1 MSAAVEILVECHARG
16 IRIQPA
22 ATPGKLRL
30 TPKGAIDLA
39 LLEKVRE
46 HKAELLS
53 LLLADPCGQIE
64 DERYERDRAVGRG
77 HGTPPPEPF
86 APTPREPIEPA
97 VRREIERIE
106 VPALALG
113 WRRER
118 LWNFAFW
125 PHRGGE
131 PRGLASV
138 MDPGDHVTEVTA
150 DFMLIEKSDSRRD
163 RLRFWRT
170 DG

>member
-1 MSAAVEILVECHARG
+1 MSAAVEILAECHARE

-22 ATPGKLRL
+22 ATPGNLRL
-30 TPKGAIDLA
+30 APKSRIDPA
-39 LLEKVRE
+39 LLKKVRE

-53 LLLADPCGQIE
+53 LLLENRSGQIE
-64 DERYERDRAVGRG
+64 CERYEQDRAIQD
-77 HGTPPPEPF
+77 HDAAPPEPLE
-86 APTPREPIEPA
+86 PTSREPVEPG
-97 VRREIERIE
+97 VRSEIERIE
-106 VPALALG
+106 VGALALG
-113 WRRER
+113 WPRER
-118 LWNFAFW
+118 LWNLAFW

-150 DFMLIEKSDSRRD
+150 DFMLIEKSNSSRD